1 MKAPVTMKT
10 QADATVATPKAK
22 PAVNANAPVKA
33 APQPIREG
41 RTCSWP
47 IGDPSKSDFHF
58 CGAKRDAGQSYCAEH
73 ISLAYQKGT
82 KRGKTLSHSLSVAS
96 RSSARSR

>member
-1 MKAPVTMKT
+1 MKT
-10 QADATVATPKAK
+10 PADMEASVNPTVKPK
-22 PAVNANAPVKA
+22 PAAKAVAAAKA
-33 APQPIREG
+33 APPSTREG

>member
-1 MKAPVTMKT
+1 MKT
-10 QADATVATPKAK
+10 AATSTGKAS
-22 PAVNANAPVKA
+22 PTAKA
-33 APQPIREG
+33 ASPITTATQQPIREG

-47 IGDPSKSDFHF
+47 IGDPAQSDFHF

-73 ISLAYQKGT
+73 IQLAYQKGT

-96 RSSARSR
+96 RSSARNR

>member
-1 MKAPVTMKT
+1 MKTPANSTMKR
-10 QADATVATPKAK
+10 TPSAKA
-22 PAVNANAPVKA
+22 AAPVKA
-33 APQPIREG
+33 GAAQPVREG

-58 CGAKRDAGQSYCAEH
+58 CGAKREAGQSYCDEH

>member
-1 MKAPVTMKT
+1 MKSPTTTA
-10 QADATVATPKAK
+10 KAK
-22 PAVNANAPVKA
+22 PTVKPNATVKTPA
-33 APQPIREG
+33 QQPIREG

>member
-1 MKAPVTMKT
+1 VKTLATSNVKANPTMKI
-10 QADATVATPKAK
+10 
-22 PAVNANAPVKA
+22 A
-33 APQPIREG
+33 AQQPIREG

-96 RSSARSR
+96 RSSVRSR